1 MRLLSTAVTALAV
14 CLLAPPGARADEC
27 RDVDTTIVTTF
38 FVAGCRSPVGIC
50 TKGEVPPGP
59 LGGPTRFSALSVTPG
74 ALPDM
79 IDYTGKLVIKTRS
92 GNVRIR
98 DRGFVNG
105 ATGHYFEFQQ
115 VVGGTG
121 KYKGATGMLTSQ
133 GRMTP
138 TGFSGSLSGVICRA
152 HRKDR
157 DHEEDDD
164 DSVDRGDDD
173 E

>member
-1 MRLLSTAVTALAV
+1 MRLLSTAASALAV
-14 CLLAPPGARADEC
+14 SLLAPPGARADEC

-50 TKGEVPPGP
+50 TSGEVPPGP
-59 LGGPTRFSALSVTPG
+59 FGGPTRFSALSVTPG
-74 ALPDM
+74 AMPDT
-79 IDYTGKLVIKTRS
+79 INYTGKLEIETRS
-92 GNVRIR
+92 GKVRIQ

-138 TGFSGSLSGVICRA
+138 TGFNGTLTGVICRA
-152 HRKDR
+152 RHKDR
-157 DHEEDDD
+157 RHEDDGD
-164 DSVDRGDDD
+164 DSVDHGDDD